1 MNKTFGPDASILFFL
16 PFLAKTSELVY
27 KNYMIKQMNPI
38 KKSLLILF
46 LLCFAV
52 SGYSDASNY
61 QVGDVFESKKRTTSV
76 VLFEL
81 KGDLLRYIRQHGS
94 KTGSFR
100 QMDTSYTYEVQK
112 GDKIILLKSYK
123 EAEGKVFRVALVAKK
138 KSRKQDSPYYYAVP
152 KQFYQL
158 TFVEHLTE

>member
-1 MNKTFGPDASILFFL
+1 MSKAYSLNTSILIFL
-16 PFLAKTSELVY
+16 SFLAKTPVLVY
-27 KNYMIKQMNPI
+27 KNVMNKKMNPI

-61 QVGDVFESKKRTTSV
+61 EVGDVFESKKRTTSV

-81 KGDLLRYIRQHGS
+81 KGDLLRFIRQHGS

-123 EAEGKVFRVALVAKK
+123 EAEGEVFRVALVPKK
-138 KSRKQDSPYYYAVP
+138 KLKNQDAPFYYVVP

-158 TFVEHLTE
+158 VFVEHLTE